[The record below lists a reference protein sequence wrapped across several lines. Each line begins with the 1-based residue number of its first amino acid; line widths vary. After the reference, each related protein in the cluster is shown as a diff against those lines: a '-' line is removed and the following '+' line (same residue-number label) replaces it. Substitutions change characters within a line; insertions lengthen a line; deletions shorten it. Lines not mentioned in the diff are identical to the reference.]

1 MKKLIP
7 AAVAAAAALA
17 AHAETNETESAA
29 AELPRVVVEASRT
42 GKTPADIPA
51 AVQVVSRAEIA
62 ASGARDLADLLQKK
76 SATLDFAHLGANN
89 PALTQLAPR
98 GYGENGF
105 GRLLVMVDGERLN
118 SPDMNAPNLSQISL
132 GSIERIEI
140 LQGSQNVLH
149 GDVGSAG
156 MVNII
161 TSAEDYDT
169 HGHIEVH
176 GGSWNTFGAS
186 ASYRGGSEESG
197 TRWWANGGWDHSD
210 GYRHDSGYDIYSAGG
225 GVRQDFE
232 GGSYVRLSA
241 FWSDADSELPGYIS
255 KEQWRRDAK
264 QSDGYGD
271 FYRRTTYGVN
281 ATAFGVINDE
291 NSVRLTQTISRR
303 HLKSRGYGYWYTDFD
318 IYSYAITPEWINTAR
333 IAGFDNE
340 LVVGATFRYDRNDAA
355 NWGTSSYGYSHSKYE
370 YDRQTM
376 GFYAQDTFKLTDQ
389 VSIEVGGRYER
400 SWNKCTMAPDPRRS
414 YDLAAYDAALLF
426 APAEGLKTYFKFSN
440 FYRMPFIDEVA
451 FNSRDDLLS
460 PERGWRVDAGFD
472 WSFLEEF
479 SLAANAFV
487 SRTKNEIFYDSLFP
501 YSSFGWT
508 YYGDNVN
515 SPSPVMREGFD
526 IRAAWERDKVAGVA
540 IAYSYVDAEFD
551 GGKYDGNDVPMA
563 AESVVTA
570 SAKVWLWDDCFVFGG
585 YRFRSECFSTS
596 DFGNEYEKVPSCGLF
611 NAGVQYA
618 PTLWNLDGL
627 VVTFT
632 VDNLFD
638 KDYCD
643 YTTYGRCYWPAAG
656 RSYMLSVRYEF

>member
-42 GKTPADIPA
+42 GKTPAEIPA

-169 HGHIEVH
+169 HGHVEVH

-186 ASYRGGSEESG
+186 ASLRGGVKDWG
-197 TRWWANGGWDHSD
+197 TQYWANGGWDHSD
-210 GYRHDSGYDIYSAGG
+210 GYRHNSGFDIYSAAG
-225 GVRQDFE
+225 GVKQNFDN
-232 GGSYVRLSA
+232 GSYIRLSA
-241 FWSDADSELPGYIS
+241 FWSDADYELPGS
-255 KEQWRRDAK
+255 LTKAQWRHAPK
-264 QSDGYGD
+264 STNSPGD
-271 FYRRTTYGVN
+271 FYRRTTYGLN
-281 ATAFGVINDE
+281 ATAYGVINDD
-291 NSVRLTQTISRR
+291 NAVRLTQTVSRR
-303 HLKSRGYGYWYTDFD
+303 HAQGLWGSRFD
-318 IYSYAITPEWINTAR
+318 YDVYSYEFTPEWINTSR
-333 IAGFDNE
+333 IGSFDND
-340 LVVGATFRYDRNDAA
+340 LIAGATFRYDRNDAF
-355 NWGTSSYGYSHSKYE
+355 NSWTGKYQ
-370 YDRQTM
+370 YYRQAM
-376 GFYAQDTFKLTDQ
+376 GFYAQDTFHLADNL
-389 VSIEVGGRYER
+389 SIEIGGRYER
-400 SWNKCTMAPDPRRS
+400 SWNEYTSAPHPRRS
-414 YDLAAYDAALLF
+414 FDMFAYDAALLF
-426 APAEGLKTYFKFSN
+426 TPLDGLKTHIRFSR
-440 FYRMPFIDEVA
+440 FYHMPFIDDISS
-451 FNSRDDLLS
+451 NSGKLLS
-460 PERGWRVDAGFD
+460 PEYGLRIDAGFD
-472 WSFLEEF
+472 WTFLDEF
-479 SLAANAFV
+479 ALAGNAYI
-487 SRTKNEIFYDSLFP
+487 SRTKDEIFFNPFIST
-501 YSSFGWT
+501 W
-508 YYGDNVN
+508 GDNVN

-526 IRAAWERDKVAGVA
+526 LRASWERDKVAGVSL
-540 IAYSYVDAEFD
+540 AYSFVDAEFD
-551 GGKYDGNDVPMA
+551 GGEFDGNDVPMA
-563 AESVVTA
+563 AKSVV
-570 SAKVWLWDDCFVFGG
+570 SANGRVWLWDDCFVFGG

-611 NAGVQYA
+611 NAGVQYS
-618 PTLWNLDGL
+618 PTFWNLDGL

-643 YTTYGRCYWPAAG
+643 YTTYGRNYWPAAG

>member
-1 MKKLIP
+1 M
-7 AAVAAAAALA
+7 
-17 AHAETNETESAA
+17 HAA

-42 GKTPADIPA
+42 GKTPAEIPA

-118 SPDMNAPNLSQISL
+118 SPDMNAPN
-132 GSIERIEI
+132 
-140 LQGSQNVLH
+140 
-149 GDVGSAG
+149 
-156 MVNII
+156 
-161 TSAEDYDT
+161 
-169 HGHIEVH
+169 
-176 GGSWNTFGAS
+176 
-186 ASYRGGSEESG
+186 
-197 TRWWANGGWDHSD
+197 
-210 GYRHDSGYDIYSAGG
+210 
-225 GVRQDFE
+225 
-232 GGSYVRLSA
+232 
-241 FWSDADSELPGYIS
+241 
-255 KEQWRRDAK
+255 
-264 QSDGYGD
+264 
-271 FYRRTTYGVN
+271 
-281 ATAFGVINDE
+281 
-291 NSVRLTQTISRR
+291 
-303 HLKSRGYGYWYTDFD
+303 LKSRGYGYWYTDFD

-400 SWNKCTMAPDPRRS
+400 SWNKCTMANDPRRS

>member
-1 MKKLIP
+1 
-7 AAVAAAAALA
+7 
-17 AHAETNETESAA
+17 
-29 AELPRVVVEASRT
+29 
-42 GKTPADIPA
+42 
-51 AVQVVSRAEIA
+51 
-62 ASGARDLADLLQKK
+62 
-76 SATLDFAHLGANN
+76 
-89 PALTQLAPR
+89 
-98 GYGENGF
+98 
-105 GRLLVMVDGERLN
+105 
-118 SPDMNAPNLSQISL
+118 
-132 GSIERIEI
+132 
-140 LQGSQNVLH
+140 
-149 GDVGSAG
+149 
-156 MVNII
+156 
-161 TSAEDYDT
+161 
-169 HGHIEVH
+169 
-176 GGSWNTFGAS
+176 
-186 ASYRGGSEESG
+186 
-197 TRWWANGGWDHSD
+197 
-210 GYRHDSGYDIYSAGG
+210 
-225 GVRQDFE
+225 
-232 GGSYVRLSA
+232 
-241 FWSDADSELPGYIS
+241 
-255 KEQWRRDAK
+255 
-264 QSDGYGD
+264 
-271 FYRRTTYGVN
+271 
-281 ATAFGVINDE
+281 
-291 NSVRLTQTISRR
+291 
-303 HLKSRGYGYWYTDFD
+303 
-318 IYSYAITPEWINTAR
+318 
-333 IAGFDNE
+333 
-340 LVVGATFRYDRNDAA
+340 
-355 NWGTSSYGYSHSKYE
+355 
-370 YDRQTM
+370 
-376 GFYAQDTFKLTDQ
+376 
-389 VSIEVGGRYER
+389 
-400 SWNKCTMAPDPRRS
+400 
-414 YDLAAYDAALLF
+414 
-426 APAEGLKTYFKFSN
+426 
-440 FYRMPFIDEVA
+440 MPFIDEVA